1 MSIRLLPRVMFGSVV
16 QMPLESILKSLGH
29 YNPQRNLGSQSKP
42 MDLESE
48 GHTDLVVCAATQG
61 HGVIQFQAVAKGH
74 T

>member
-1 MSIRLLPRVMFGSVV
+1 MSIRLLPRAMFGSVV
-16 QMPLESILKSLGH
+16 QMPLESMLKSLGH

-42 MDLESE
+42 MDLGSE

-61 HGVIQFQAVAKGH
+61 HDVIQFQAVPKGH